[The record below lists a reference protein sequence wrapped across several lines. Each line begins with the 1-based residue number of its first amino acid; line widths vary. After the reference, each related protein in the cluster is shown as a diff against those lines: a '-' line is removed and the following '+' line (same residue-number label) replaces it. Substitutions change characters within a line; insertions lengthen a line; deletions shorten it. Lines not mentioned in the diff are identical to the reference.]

1 MSENASQQGFL
12 TRAIELAA
20 EAAIGGNRPALRV
33 MRTAVTS
40 R

>member
-12 TRAIELAA
+12 TRAIGGVEEA
-20 EAAIGGNRPALRV
+20 EALRV
-33 MRTAVTS
+33 MRTAVSS